1 MRAIWIISPIIAI
14 GLTTSAPAQGVDQNS
29 KQQIDQIIAAYH
41 DAWNN
46 HNAAGI
52 AALYTKDA
60 ILVTQAPQIVKHGQQ
75 DIEKNYEVAFAT
87 LPHHDSA
94 TADEIIP
101 LGSGEFMSVGAYHLT
116 GSGNNGPTHARRPLD
131 SGVCARRR
139 QIENQ
144 NAVGCPRSA
153 ICTDREVNVVGKAIA
168 ASVDVCFP
176 SM

>member
-1 MRAIWIISPIIAI
+1 MRSAWIISPIIAI
-14 GLTTSAPAQGVDQNS
+14 GLATSAPAQGVDQNA

-41 DAWNN
+41 DAWNS
-46 HNAAGI
+46 HNAAGV

-75 DIEKNYEVAFAT
+75 DIEKNYEGAFAT

-116 GSGNNGPTHARRPLD
+116 GSGDNGPTKLDGHWTAVYVPEAGKLKIRMLTAVPDLPPAPTAR
-131 SGVCARRR
+131 
-139 QIENQ
+139 
-144 NAVGCPRSA
+144 
-153 ICTDREVNVVGKAIA
+153 
-168 ASVDVCFP
+168 
-176 SM
+176 